1 MANSMKL
8 HWLAA
13 SILHVLLAL
22 LAPNAKCQD
31 LSDGHGNQEF
41 HIVGYL
47 PDYRMSDIDLAP
59 CRLLTDLNVFS
70 AEVSPNGDLKLNRLQ
85 NAPWAKLQTF
95 KTAHRIR
102 LILCIGG
109 WDRSA
114 GFGPMASS
122 RKSRQRFIESVKT
135 TCLEKRLDGI
145 DIDWEHPQNEAEQ
158 ETYGQLLIELA
169 EALHPLGL
177 QVSVTMAAWQTIPAS
192 GLKAVDAVNIM
203 SYDHDGRHST
213 FEAAE
218 ADIKKVLAQGAFA
231 SQIHLGVP
239 FYGRS
244 LTDRNKAVTW
254 AELAERA
261 TPGSDEHDGIYF
273 NGPETIRKKTRMA
286 QEKGLGGIMIWELG
300 QDAPGKQSL
309 LNAVHREARRPS
321 PSPVNSSKP

>member
-1 MANSMKL
+1 MKL
-8 HWLAA
+8 HRLAA

-22 LAPNAKCQD
+22 LAPNAICQE
-31 LSDGHGNQEF
+31 LSDELDNKEF

-59 CRLLTDLNVFS
+59 CRLLTDLYVFS
-70 AEVSPNGDLKLNRLQ
+70 AEVSPNGALKLNRLQ

-95 KTAHRIR
+95 KTTHRIR
-102 LILCIGG
+102 MILCIGG

-114 GFGPMASS
+114 GFGPMATSPE
-122 RKSRQRFIESVKT
+122 SRQRFIESVKT
-135 TCLEKRLDGI
+135 TCLEKRFDGI
-145 DIDWEHPQNEAEQ
+145 DIDWEHPSNEAEQ
-158 ETYGQLLIELA
+158 QAYGQLLIELV

-177 QVSVTMAAWQTIPAS
+177 QVSVTMAAWQTIPAN
-192 GLKAVDAVNIM
+192 GLKSVDAVNIM

-218 ADIKKVLAQGAFA
+218 ADIKKVIAQGATA

-261 TPGSDEHDGIYF
+261 TPGSDEYDGIYF
-273 NGPETIRKKTRMA
+273 NGPETMRAKTRMA
-286 QEKGLGGIMIWELG
+286 LEKGLGGIMIWELG

-309 LNAVHREARRPS
+309 LSVIHGEAHRPS
-321 PSPVNSSKP
+321 ASPINSSKP